1 MQTAFALA
9 AKNEFAGFDG
19 EAIFARDIEE
29 SLDGPHA
36 EAFFIKLGS
45 ETVGG
50 VCVQINEKS
59 GRNSLDLLYIV
70 PAHHGQGLGLAVW
83 LALQARY
90 PDTEVW
96 ETHTPYFEK
105 RNIHFY
111 VNKCGFQIV
120 EFFNPR
126 HPDPH
131 PPGGSA
137 PDDGCFFRFEK
148 RMKGGSSDAQK

>member
-9 AKNEFAGFDG
+9 AKNEFIGFDG
-19 EAIFARDIEE
+19 EAIFAWDIEE
-29 SLDGPHA
+29 SLDGPRA
-36 EAFFIKLGS
+36 EAFFIQTGGS
-45 ETVGG
+45 VVGG
-50 VCVQINEKS
+50 VCVQIDEKS
-59 GRNSLDLLYIV
+59 GRNSLDLLYII
-70 PAHHGQGLGLAVW
+70 PAHHGQGLGLKVW

-90 PDTEVW
+90 PETKIW

-120 EFFNPR
+120 EFFNPK

-131 PPGGSA
+131 ASGSSAPGGEY
-137 PDDGCFFRFEK
+137 FFRFKK
-148 RMKGGSSDAQK
+148 RMKGGASDAQK